1 MKPPYRVQEY
11 IFDMGAYHKKQI
23 IDDIS
28 HKAYCERNV
37 YHNGFYVI
45 LPPEDIFGK
54 DLPQT
59 VRSESERVDLKRRGE
74 GRHEP
79 NE

>member
-11 IFDMGAYHKKQI
+11 IFDMGAYQKKQI
-23 IDDIS
+23 IDGVS
-28 HKAYCERNV
+28 HKSYCERNV

-54 DLPQT
+54 ELPQT
-59 VRSESERVDLKRRGE
+59 VYGESERVDLVRGHEKRCGDE
-74 GRHEP
+74 M
-79 NE
+79 